1 MAKQARAAI
10 PAGEAAGRGPF
21 DLAHLERAT
30 FGDRALTREVLG
42 LFDRQ
47 AVRLL
52 DEIAAATNSRA
63 RGEAAHG
70 LKGAARG
77 VGALALARAA
87 EEIEVVADDP
97 VALIAALACLSA
109 RVTEARLALAPIIAQ
124 S

>member
-1 MAKQARAAI
+1 MAKKATAAT
-10 PAGEAAGRGPF
+10 AEVEASARGPF

-30 FGDRALTREVLG
+30 FGDRALTCEVLG

-47 AVRLL
+47 AERLL
-52 DEIAAATNSRA
+52 DEIAAATDPRA
-63 RGEAAHG
+63 RGEAAHA

-87 EEIEVVADDP
+87 EEIEAVADDP

-109 RVTEARLALAPIIAQ
+109 RVTEARLALAPLIAK